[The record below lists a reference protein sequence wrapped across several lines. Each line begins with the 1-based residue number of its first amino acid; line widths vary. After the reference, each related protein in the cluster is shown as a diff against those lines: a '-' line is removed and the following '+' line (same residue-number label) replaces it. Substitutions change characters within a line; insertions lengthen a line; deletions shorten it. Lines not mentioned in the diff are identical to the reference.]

1 MAALFASGRIVDL
14 ILVLTAFEGM
24 VLAWWHRR
32 TGRGPPATALLGNI
46 LAGAFLLI
54 ALRVA
59 LTGGWGGWIALALL
73 AGLLAHVFDLSRRWI
88 S

>member
-14 ILVLTAFEGM
+14 ILVLTVLEG
-24 VLAWWHRR
+24 VALAWWRRR
-32 TGRGPPATALLGNI
+32 TGRGPPTTALFGNI
-46 LAGAFLLI
+46 LAGVCLLL

-59 LTGGWGGWIALALL
+59 LTGGWWGWIALALF
-73 AGLLAHVFDLSRRWI
+73 AGLLAHVFDLSRR